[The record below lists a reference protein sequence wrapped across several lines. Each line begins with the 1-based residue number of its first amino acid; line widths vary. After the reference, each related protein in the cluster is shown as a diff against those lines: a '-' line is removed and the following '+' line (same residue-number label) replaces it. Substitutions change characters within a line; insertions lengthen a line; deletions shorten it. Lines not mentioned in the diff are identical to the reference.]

1 MHVIHHYPRLSGTSR
16 AVLCHSE
23 SYVWY
28 TDLCHTCLRPEGIEW
43 QTNFCLTEKSTMDE
57 IIELENQRIAAMIA
71 GDEATLDAVLADD
84 LIYTHSTARV
94 ETKAEFIGN
103 VTSGRT
109 RYVSLERD
117 DVNIRDYGDTAVVT
131 GHAKLHV
138 MANDRD
144 LKFQVRF
151 LDVYCRLNGSWQ
163 MVAWQS
169 TKIPD

>member
-1 MHVIHHYPRLSGTSR
+1 M
-16 AVLCHSE
+16 
-23 SYVWY
+23 
-28 TDLCHTCLRPEGIEW
+28 
-43 QTNFCLTEKSTMDE
+43 NE

-71 GDEATLDAVLADD
+71 GDETTLDTILSDD

-109 RYVSLERD
+109 RYVSFERD

-138 MANDRD
+138 MAGEQD
-144 LKFQVRF
+144 LEFQVRF
-151 LDVYCRLNGSWQ
+151 VDIYCRLNGRWQ

>member
-1 MHVIHHYPRLSGTSR
+1 
-16 AVLCHSE
+16 
-23 SYVWY
+23 
-28 TDLCHTCLRPEGIEW
+28 
-43 QTNFCLTEKSTMDE
+43 MDE

-71 GDEATLDAVLADD
+71 GDEATLDAILADD

-103 VTSGRT
+103 VASGRT
-109 RYVSLERD
+109 RYVSFERD
-117 DVNIRDYGDTAVVT
+117 DVNIQDCGGTAVVT

-138 MANDRD
+138 AIEDQN

-151 LDVYCRLNGSWQ
+151 LDVYCRFNGNWQ

>member
-1 MHVIHHYPRLSGTSR
+1 
-16 AVLCHSE
+16 
-23 SYVWY
+23 
-28 TDLCHTCLRPEGIEW
+28 
-43 QTNFCLTEKSTMDE
+43 MDE

-109 RYVSLERD
+109 RYISFERD
-117 DVNIRDYGDTAVVT
+117 DVKIQDYGDTAVVT

-138 MANDRD
+138 TTGEQD
-144 LKFQVRF
+144 LEFQVRF
-151 LDVYCRLNGSWQ
+151 LDIYCRLNGNWQ

-169 TKIPD
+169 TKILD

>member
-1 MHVIHHYPRLSGTSR
+1 
-16 AVLCHSE
+16 
-23 SYVWY
+23 
-28 TDLCHTCLRPEGIEW
+28 
-43 QTNFCLTEKSTMDE
+43 MDE

-71 GDEATLDAVLADD
+71 GDEATLDAILADN

-109 RYVSLERD
+109 RYVSFDRD
-117 DVNIRDYGDTAVVT
+117 DITIQDYEHTAVVT

-138 MANDRD
+138 KISDRD
-144 LKFQVRF
+144 LEFQVRF

>member
-1 MHVIHHYPRLSGTSR
+1 
-16 AVLCHSE
+16 
-23 SYVWY
+23 
-28 TDLCHTCLRPEGIEW
+28 
-43 QTNFCLTEKSTMDE
+43 MDE

-71 GDEATLDAVLADD
+71 GDEAVLDAILADD

-109 RYVSLERD
+109 RYVSFERD
-117 DVNIRDYGDTAVVT
+117 DVNFRDYGNTAVVT

-138 MANDRD
+138 IGSGRD

>member
-1 MHVIHHYPRLSGTSR
+1 
-16 AVLCHSE
+16 
-23 SYVWY
+23 
-28 TDLCHTCLRPEGIEW
+28 
-43 QTNFCLTEKSTMDE
+43 MDE
-57 IIELENQRIAAMIA
+57 IIELESQRVAAMIA
-71 GDEATLDAVLADD
+71 GDETTLDAVLADD

-109 RYVSLERD
+109 RYVSFERD

-138 MANDRD
+138 TTGNQD
-144 LKFQVRF
+144 LEFRVRF
-151 LDVYCRLNGSWQ
+151 LDIYCKLNDRWQ

-169 TKIPD
+169 TKVPD

>member
-1 MHVIHHYPRLSGTSR
+1 
-16 AVLCHSE
+16 
-23 SYVWY
+23 
-28 TDLCHTCLRPEGIEW
+28 
-43 QTNFCLTEKSTMDE
+43 MDE
-57 IIELENQRIAAMIA
+57 IIELENQRIAAMIS

-103 VTSGRT
+103 VASGRT
-109 RYVSLERD
+109 RYVSFERD

-138 MANDRD
+138 STGDRD
-144 LKFQVRF
+144 HEFQVRF
-151 LDVYCRLNGSWQ
+151 LDIYCRLNGNWQ

-169 TKIPD
+169 TKILD

>member
-1 MHVIHHYPRLSGTSR
+1 
-16 AVLCHSE
+16 
-23 SYVWY
+23 
-28 TDLCHTCLRPEGIEW
+28 
-43 QTNFCLTEKSTMDE
+43 MDE
-57 IIELENQRIAAMIA
+57 IIALENQRVAAMIA
-71 GDEATLDAVLADD
+71 GDESTLDRILADD

-109 RYVSLERD
+109 RYVSFERY

-131 GHAKLHV
+131 GHAKLQV
-138 MANDRD
+138 TASDRD
-144 LKFQVRF
+144 LEFQVRF